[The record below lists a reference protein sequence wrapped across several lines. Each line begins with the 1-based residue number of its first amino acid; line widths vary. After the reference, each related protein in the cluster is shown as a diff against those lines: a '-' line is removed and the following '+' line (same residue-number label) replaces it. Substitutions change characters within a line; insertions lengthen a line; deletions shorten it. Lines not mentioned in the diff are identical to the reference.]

1 MLSTYATYRFYA
13 QDLDKSVSRV
23 AAQPVVQRDTAYY
36 QANIGKVKTV
46 DDFLK
51 NARLYTYALTTYGLE
66 DAIPNRGFIRKVLT
80 SDTTDPKSFV
90 NKLNDTRY
98 RTLAAA
104 FAFTTTGKVVTTA
117 VAQDATQEDETLGLY
132 SRRTLVLGPQAT
144 ATKATKAQQDDIDYY
159 KAHIG
164 RVSSIA
170 DLAGDH
176 RLYRIALQ
184 AYGLD
189 PATTPADTVTH
200 LLESDR
206 YDPKSFADRTGP
218 STDGAQS
225 VSATRSTAALYAAS
239 VGTDAASQAAAA
251 VETAYFEREMP
262 DVTSV
267 DAFLSDGRLVAY
279 ATQAFGLG
287 GSAAAIRTYAQA
299 HGVPAGAGLTDA
311 QTSDLLRAA
320 LTSDLSQA
328 GNAADTL
335 GGGFRAMA
343 AAFGFGATALQS
355 PADTADTVAR
365 YGQQAGSDDASQAL
379 AAAETAYYRAAVPK
393 LKTPDQF
400 VADPRLMDYATK
412 AYGLTFA
419 ADATPDTKRAA
430 VAAALS
436 GDPTAAGGVAAAL
449 GPGFVALASAFNSAR
464 PVYAQSAAEAE
475 STVDLYGQAAAGDAD
490 AAAETQHYMDAMP
503 GVKSVDDLL
512 ADDRL
517 TSYVV
522 KAYGIAVPADAS
534 AADTRARLKAVL
546 TSDPTDPAGAAARGG
561 SATRRLAS
569 AFRFDAKG
577 AASASPRPAVASG
590 TGLQTASAKLA
601 TADLYAERLG
611 PDATA
616 RLKGQVEADYSQTV
630 LAGAASLDDV
640 VGDPRVVNY
649 LATAYGIGF
658 AAKATDADKASVIRN
673 ILSSDPDDP
682 KSVASQTG
690 NDARALASA
699 FAFSHVYDGDAAVT
713 RNGRPDLVAF
723 ASAFNFDAAGRVAA
737 PRLAQA
743 ARDTASTLSLYGKAA
758 TAAGADAAAIKADVT
773 YYQSSI
779 GAVRTL
785 GGFLSDPSLVGVATA
800 AYGVS
805 RPAGL
810 SDAAWTDRL
819 TSVLTSD
826 LADPKSAAN
835 RLGGAYR
842 KLAAAFDFARDGTVA
857 RVQAQR
863 VQSAKAADL
872 MAAPHATLVMEDQA
886 GDTSPGAKLALY
898 YRRLAPGITSMYQI
912 LADKSLLS
920 VVTTTLGL
928 PSNFSKIDIDAQAR
942 IIGNKLKKSDLTD
955 PKKLDAFVKRF
966 TVLYDADKLTD
977 TPPSTPLDAA
987 AGGTEVTSN
996 SLLATLNAG
1005 RSTKDLAPILQLF
1018 APT

>member
-1 MLSTYATYRFYA
+1 MLSTYDSYRFYA
-13 QDLDKSVSRV
+13 QDLAKSVSRV
-23 AAQPVVQRDTAYY
+23 AAQPAVQRDTAYY

-51 NARLYTYALTTYGLE
+51 NPRLYTYALTTYGLE

-98 RTLAAA
+98 RAFAAA
-104 FAFTTTGKVVTTA
+104 FAFTATGKVVTTA
-117 VAQDATQEDETLGLY
+117 VAQDAAQEDETLGLY
-132 SRRTLVLGPQAT
+132 SRRTLTLGPQPNAT
-144 ATKATKAQQDDIDYY
+144 AATKAQQDDLDYY

-164 RVSSIA
+164 RVSSLS
-170 DLAGDH
+170 DLTGDH

-189 PATTPADTVTH
+189 PATPADTVTH

-206 YDPKSFADRTGP
+206 YDPKSFVDRSAP
-218 STDGAQS
+218 STDAAQS
-225 VSATRSTAALYAAS
+225 LSATRSTAALYTAS
-239 VGTDAASQAAAA
+239 VGTGAAAQAAAA

-262 DVTSV
+262 EITSV

-279 ATQAFGLG
+279 ATQAFNLG
-287 GSAAAIRTYAQA
+287 GSADAIRTYAKA
-299 HGVPAGAGLTDA
+299 HGVPAGKALTDV

-328 GNAADTL
+328 GNVADTV
-335 GGGFRAMA
+335 GGGFRTMA
-343 AAFGFGATALQS
+343 AAFGFGPTSLQS
-355 PADTADTVAR
+355 PADTDATVAR
-365 YGQQAGSDDASQAL
+365 YGQQAGSDDASRAA
-379 AAAETAYYRAAVPK
+379 AAAETAYYRATVPK

-412 AYGLTFA
+412 AYGLTFKA
-419 ADATPDTKRAA
+419 NATPDVKRAA
-430 VAAALS
+430 VAAALA
-436 GDPTAAGGVAAAL
+436 GDPTAAGGAAATL
-449 GPGFVALASAFNSAR
+449 GSAFVDLASAFNSAK
-464 PVYAQSAAEAE
+464 PAYAQSAASAE
-475 STVDLYGQAAAGDAD
+475 STIDLYGQAAAGDAD

-517 TSYVV
+517 TAYVV
-522 KAYGIAVPADAS
+522 KAYGITVPADAS
-534 AADTRARLKAVL
+534 AEATRARLRAVL
-546 TSDPTDPAGAAARGG
+546 TSDPTDPAGAAAQGG
-561 SATRRLAS
+561 TATRRLAS

-590 TGLQTASAKLA
+590 TGLQTASARLA

-611 PDATA
+611 PDFYKQ
-616 RLKGQVEADYSQTV
+616 LKGQIEAEYSQSV

-658 AAKATDADKASVIRN
+658 ADKATDADKAGVIRT

-682 KSVASQTG
+682 KSVASHTG

-723 ASAFNFDAAGRVAA
+723 ASAFNFDAAGHVAP

-743 ARDTASTLSLYGKAA
+743 VRDTNATLSLYNKVA
-758 TAAGADAAAIKADVT
+758 TAAGAEATAIKADVT
-773 YYQSSI
+773 YYQHSI

-819 TSVLTSD
+819 KSVLTSD

-835 RLGGAYR
+835 RLGGAYPR
-842 KLAAAFDFARDGTVA
+842 LAAAFDFAKDGTVGQ
-857 RVQAQR
+857 VQAQR
-863 VQSAKAADL
+863 VQSGKAADL

-886 GDTSPGAKLALY
+886 GDASPGVKLALY
-898 YRRLAPGITSMYQI
+898 YKRLAPGITSMYQI

-942 IIGNKLKKSDLTD
+942 IIGNKLKKTDLTD
-955 PKKLDAFVKRF
+955 PKKLDAFIKRF

-977 TPPSTPLDAA
+977 TPPRTPLDAA

-996 SLLATLNAG
+996 TLLATLNAG
-1005 RSTKDLAPILQLF
+1005 RSTAKLAPILQIF
-1018 APT
+1018 NPT